1 MKLYDCLI
9 VGGGAAGI
17 GMGCVLQELGVE
29 RFGILERGEIG
40 SSFLMWPKEMRM
52 ITPSFTSNAYGMLD
66 LNAIALKTSPAY
78 TLGTEHPSG
87 EDYANYLHAVAA
99 YKKLPVQ
106 TGVDVASIQPLPEGG
121 FELQTSQGTMRS
133 RYVIWAAGEFQYPR
147 LDSFPGAEYAIH
159 NSLIRQWQEVE
170 GEEVVVIGGY
180 ESGADAAIHLS
191 RLGKKVTLIDRNG
204 RWTQKGS
211 SDPSVELSPYTKDRL
226 KGTEK
231 GTIELM
237 AGYEVQWIETADDGG
252 YLIYCEGASGSSNRF
267 VKTSHQPIL
276 ATGFKGSL
284 GMIQHLFEQDARGVT
299 LLSEQDESTTTPGLF
314 VSGPSVTHGNLL
326 FCFIYKF
333 RQRFGIVAEAIANRL
348 GLDTQALE
356 EYRKQGM
363 MLSDLSCC
371 GEDCTC

>member
-1 MKLYDCLI
+1 
-9 VGGGAAGI
+9 
-17 GMGCVLQELGVE
+17 MGCVLQALGVG

-40 SSFLMWPKEMRM
+40 SSFLMWPQEMRM
-52 ITPSFTSNAYGMLD
+52 ITPSFTSNAYGMID

-87 EDYANYLHAVAA
+87 EEYADYLQAVAA

-106 TGVDVASIQPLPEGG
+106 TGVNVTAIQPLPEGG
-121 FELQTSQGTMRS
+121 FELNTSQGALRS

-147 LDSFPGAEYAIH
+147 LDHFPGTEYALH
-159 NSLIRQWQEVE
+159 NSLIRQWREVE
-170 GEEVVVIGGY
+170 GEEIVVIGGY

-204 RWTQKGS
+204 RWTEKGS

-226 KGTEK
+226 KETGDR
-231 GTIELM
+231 TIELM
-237 AGYEVQWIETADDGG
+237 AGYEVQWIEPVETGG
-252 YLIYCEGASGSSNRF
+252 YLIYCEDASGASRF

-284 GMIQHLFEQDARGVT
+284 RMIQHLFEQDASGVT
-299 LLSEQDESTTTPGLF
+299 LLNEHDESTKTPGLF
-314 VSGPSVTHGNLL
+314 VSGPSVTHGHLL

-333 RQRFGIVAEAIANRL
+333 RQRFGVVAAAIAERL
-348 GLDTQALE
+348 GLNTEPLE

-363 MLSDLSCC
+363 MLTDLSCC

>member
-1 MKLYDCLI
+1 MKRYDCLI

-17 GMGCVLQELGVE
+17 GMGCALQELGVG

-40 SSFLMWPKEMRM
+40 SSFLMWPQEMRM
-52 ITPSFTSNAYGMLD
+52 ITPSFTSNAYGMID

-78 TLGTEHPSG
+78 SLGTEHPSG
-87 EDYANYLHAVAA
+87 EAYANYLHAVAA

-106 TGVDVASIQPLPEGG
+106 TGVDVTAIRALSKGG
-121 FELQTSQGTMRS
+121 FELSTSQGMLRS
-133 RYVIWAAGEFQYPR
+133 RFVIWAAGEFQYPR
-147 LDSFPGAEYAIH
+147 LDGFAGAEYALH
-159 NSLIRQWQEVE
+159 NSLIRQWREVE
-170 GEEVVVIGGY
+170 GEEIVVIGGY

-204 RWTQKGS
+204 RWTEKGS

-226 KGTEK
+226 KETGD
-231 GTIELM
+231 GAIELM
-237 AGYEVQWIETADDGG
+237 AGYEVHWIEPADGGG
-252 YLIYCEGASGSSNRF
+252 YLIYCEDASGGSRY

-284 GMIQHLFEQDARGVT
+284 GMIQHLFEQDAGGVT
-299 LLSEQDESTTTPGLF
+299 LLNEHDESTKTSGLF

-333 RQRFGIVAEAIANRL
+333 RQRFGVVAAAIAERL
-348 GLDTQALE
+348 GLSTQPLE

-363 MLSDLSCC
+363 MLTDLSCC